1 MVETI
6 FPKSIVK
13 VENGQNEKSLLE
25 EKTLQIGLY
34 EKSTANFTK
43 GGYIILDFGEEMNG
57 SVRILTLAG
66 RVKTRIRFGESV
78 TETCSSIGDK
88 TNPTNDHALR
98 DFEVQL
104 QNYSDMTFANTG
116 FRFVRL
122 DFDGDIKI
130 KSVVAVNHI
139 LSLPVK
145 TAYNGKDEVIKKIYN
160 VAKRTVDLCASGQ
173 FVWDGVKRD
182 RLVWIGDTYPEMQ
195 ALATLYGRVEVLEN
209 SLDYIREETPLPQFM
224 NNFPTYS
231 MWWMAIVADYVA
243 WTDAKEF
250 GLRQVEYMQGLL
262 EVMDTFVAE
271 DGKMNYPFYFVD
283 WPTHETKD
291 EYVGSLFIQI
301 FAVKKAKEFL
311 ARFGAKTETADKL
324 LAKLQKADMTVESK
338 KQVLALKYTATGKL
352 TDDEYA
358 KLIDGGA
365 KGLSTFMSYPILTA
379 IASRDKE
386 LAIRLMK
393 EFYSAMLE
401 KGATTFW
408 EDFDMDW
415 VDGSCRID
423 EFPKAGEKDIH
434 GDYGK
439 YCYQGFRHSLCHGWS
454 AGVIKFIEENCM

>member
-1 MVETI
+1 
-6 FPKSIVK
+6 
-13 VENGQNEKSLLE
+13 
-25 EKTLQIGLY
+25 
-34 EKSTANFTK
+34 
-43 GGYIILDFGEEMNG
+43 
-57 SVRILTLAG
+57 
-66 RVKTRIRFGESV
+66 
-78 TETCSSIGDK
+78 
-88 TNPTNDHALR
+88 
-98 DFEVQL
+98 
-104 QNYSDMTFANTG
+104 
-116 FRFVRL
+116 
-122 DFDGDIKI
+122 
-130 KSVVAVNHI
+130 
-139 LSLPVK
+139 
-145 TAYNGKDEVIKKIYN
+145 
-160 VAKRTVDLCASGQ
+160 
-173 FVWDGVKRD
+173 
-182 RLVWIGDTYPEMQ
+182 
-195 ALATLYGRVEVLEN
+195 
-209 SLDYIREETPLPQFM
+209 
-224 NNFPTYS
+224 
-231 MWWMAIVADYVA
+231 
-243 WTDAKEF
+243 
-250 GLRQVEYMQGLL
+250 
-262 EVMDTFVAE
+262 
-271 DGKMNYPFYFVD
+271 MNYPFYFVD

-393 EFYSAMLE
+393 EFYSAMFE

-423 EFPKAGEKDIH
+423 EFPKAWEKDIH